1 MLISRTVRFRA
12 AFIVAIL
19 ADILQLAI
27 FPLFIAGA
35 ESPPDD
41 ALDLGTGAI
50 LSYLLGLHWELLPS
64 FLGKLLPGIDLV
76 PFWTLAVANIYRKSR
91 RNITTIEGQMP
102 LDEESNRNATGR

>member
-1 MLISRTVRFRA
+1 MMQISRTTRIRI
-12 AFIVAIL
+12 AFVIAIL

-41 ALDLGTGAI
+41 ALDLAVGAI
-50 LSYLLGLHWELLPS
+50 LTYLLGLHWELLPS
-64 FLGKLLPGIDLV
+64 FLGKLVPGVDLV

-91 RNITTIEGQMP
+91 RIPTTIEGALPEDPASTRTPQ
-102 LDEESNRNATGR
+102 A